1 MANRQT
7 FLSAEWAERFK
18 KSYAALSPDRKKRCD
33 ETCMALIK
41 RETSPGLRIKPVEP
55 DKYFFEARIND
66 GDRLIFRPEAEK
78 IIFVDIVKH
87 DDIKQYGRRPKGH
100 S

>member
-41 RETSPGLRIKPVEP
+41 RESSSGLRVKPVEP
-55 DKYFFEARIND
+55 DK
-66 GDRLIFRPEAEK
+66 
-78 IIFVDIVKH
+78 
-87 DDIKQYGRRPKGH
+87 
-100 S
+100 